1 MKINFKLIGTLMV
14 GNNFWN
20 SEEHDGGD
28 EDARR
33 KREKELK

>member
-1 MKINFKLIGTLMV
+1 MGMLMV
-14 GNNFWN
+14 SNNFWN

-33 KREKELK
+33 KREKEQVGN